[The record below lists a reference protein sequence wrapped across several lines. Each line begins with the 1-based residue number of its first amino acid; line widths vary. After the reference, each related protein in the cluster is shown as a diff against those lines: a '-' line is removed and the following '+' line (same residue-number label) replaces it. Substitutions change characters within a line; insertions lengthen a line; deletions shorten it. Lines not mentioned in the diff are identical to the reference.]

1 MAPRQ
6 SVAPMPTPAILGHL
20 ELIARKTG
28 VKINGFPI
36 DAERVTFGRDE
47 DCDVSD
53 PLPLISALM
62 QPR

>member
-6 SVAPMPTPAILGHL
+6 SVAPLPAPAILGHL

-28 VKINGFPI
+28 VKLNGFPI

-47 DCDVSD
+47 DCDVS
-53 PLPLISALM
+53 
-62 QPR
+62 

>member
-6 SVAPMPTPAILGHL
+6 SVAPMPVPAILGHL

-28 VKINGFPI
+28 VKLNGFPI

-47 DCDVSD
+47 DCDVSSLLAS
-53 PLPLISALM
+53 PLS
-62 QPR
+62 R